1 MKINLLSSDEYN
13 YLKKLFLEQSN
24 RFENVDIYTKT
35 FPDGEHYRKIE
46 NADKIKGKPAVYI
59 CGTINDNAI
68 FEAYNVASALVREQC
83 SSLHL
88 LIPYFGY
95 STMERAAKE
104 GEVVTAKNIAAM
116 LSSLPPAPL
125 GNFVYML
132 DLHSSG
138 IPYYF
143 EHTIHPVHLTSWP
156 VMKKMILSCAEN
168 PVLASADMGRAK
180 WVEKM
185 GNELGLDTAYI
196 MKKRLSGEETKV
208 LALNADVKGR
218 NVVIFDDLVR
228 SGSTLIKAAE
238 AYKAAGAKDIHT
250 VAVHGVFVKG
260 ALEKMERSGLFKAVK
275 CTNSHP
281 NTQNLSSDLLTV
293 YDISAEFVKELL
305 L

>member
-1 MKINLLSSDEYN
+1 MSAILLSSDRYN
-13 YLKKLFLEQSN
+13 YLKEQILQQNKS
-24 RFENVDIYTKT
+24 FVGAEIYTET
-35 FPDGEHYRKIE
+35 FPDGEHYWQIK
-46 NADKIKGKPAVYI
+46 NTDKIKGNPAVYI
-59 CGTINDNAI
+59 CGTIDDTAI

-88 LIPYFGY
+88 VVPYFGY

-104 GEVVTAKNIAAM
+104 GEVVTAKNIAAL
-116 LSSLPPAPL
+116 LSSLPPSPL

-156 VMKKMILSCAEN
+156 VIKKMILSCAEN

-196 MKKRLSGEETKV
+196 MKKRLSGAETKV

-218 NVVIFDDLVR
+218 DVVIFDDLVR
-228 SGSTLIKAAE
+228 SGSSLIKAAE
-238 AYKAAGAKDIHT
+238 AYKAAGANDVYAVT
-250 VAVHGVFVKG
+250 VHGAFVKG
-260 ALEKMERSGLFKAVK
+260 ALEKMEQSGLIKSVK

-281 NTQNLSSDLLTV
+281 NMQNINSKLLTI
-293 YDISAEFVKELL
+293 YDVSAELANGLL

>member
-104 GEVVTAKNIAAM
+104 GEVVTAKNIAA
-116 LSSLPPAPL
+116 LFSSLPPAPL

-143 EHTIHPVHLTSWP
+143 EHTIHPVHLTSWR
-156 VMKKMILSCAEN
+156 VIKRMIANCGNN

-196 MKKRLSGEETKV
+196 MKKRLSGAGTKV

>member
-1 MKINLLSSDEYN
+1 MSAILLSSDRYN
-13 YLKKLFLEQSN
+13 YLKEQILQQNKS
-24 RFENVDIYTKT
+24 FVGAEIYTET
-35 FPDGEHYRKIE
+35 FPDGEHYWQIK
-46 NADKIKGKPAVYI
+46 NTDKIKGNPAVYI
-59 CGTINDNAI
+59 CGTIDDTAI

-88 LIPYFGY
+88 VVPYFGY

-104 GEVVTAKNIAAM
+104 GEVVTAKNIAAL
-116 LSSLPPAPL
+116 LSSLPPSTL

-156 VMKKMILSCAEN
+156 VIKKMILSCAEN

-196 MKKRLSGEETKV
+196 MKKRLSGAETKV

-218 NVVIFDDLVR
+218 DVVIFDDLVR
-228 SGSTLIKAAE
+228 SGSSLIKAAE
-238 AYKAAGAKDIHT
+238 AYKAAGANDVYAVT
-250 VAVHGVFVKG
+250 VHGAFVKG
-260 ALEKMERSGLFKAVK
+260 ALEKMEQSGLIKSVK

-281 NTQNLSSDLLTV
+281 NMQNINSKLLTI
-293 YDISAEFVKELL
+293 YDVSAELANGLL

>member
-1 MKINLLSSDEYN
+1 MSANLLSSNKYN
-13 YLKKLFLEQSN
+13 YLKELILKQNKNFAAAEI
-24 RFENVDIYTKT
+24 FTET
-35 FPDGEHYRKIE
+35 FPDGEHYWQIK
-46 NADKIKGKPAVYI
+46 NTDKIKGNPAVYI
-59 CGTINDNAI
+59 CGTIDDTAI

-88 LIPYFGY
+88 VVPYFGY

-104 GEVVTAKNIAAM
+104 GEVVTAKNIAAL
-116 LSSLPPAPL
+116 LSSLPPSPL

-143 EHTIHPVHLTSWP
+143 EHTVHPVHLTSWQ
-156 VMKKMILSCAEN
+156 VIKQMIADCGSV

-196 MKKRLSGEETKV
+196 MKKRLSGAETKV

-218 NVVIFDDLVR
+218 DVVIFDDLVR
-228 SGSTLIKAAE
+228 SGSTLIKAAK
-238 AYKAAGAKDIHT
+238 AYKAAGAKDVYVVT
-250 VAVHGVFVKG
+250 VHGVFVKG
-260 ALEKMERSGLFKAVK
+260 ALEKMEQSGLIKSVK

-281 NTQNLSSDLLTV
+281 NTQNINSKLLTV
-293 YDISAEFVKELL
+293 YDVSAELAKGLL